1 MPSTPIK
8 VAVIGTG
15 NIGGTLGRAFAR
27 AGHDVT
33 FGTRRPAES
42 AQVAGDTSAK
52 VTDVPSALTSADV
65 ILLAV
70 PAGAVGPS
78 SARTATPSATSSSST
93 PPTESAVMARRTRTP
108 HCLR

>member
-1 MPSTPIK
+1 MPSHPVK

-42 AQVAGDTSAK
+42 AGAAGETGAK
-52 VTDVPSALTSADV
+52 VTDVAPHSL
-65 ILLAV
+65 
-70 PAGAVGPS
+70 
-78 SARTATPSATSSSST
+78 
-93 PPTESAVMARRTRTP
+93 RRTWSCSRYP
-108 HCLR
+108 LVR